1 VERLGE
7 ILNRLMAQEG
17 YAHRGGQ
24 GAVFERWN
32 EMVGE
37 ILSQKSWPVSLRNRV
52 LLVRVSGSV
61 WMQELQMQKRQIM
74 ERIWDLVGEEE
85 VKDIR
90 WTVRGNVPRM
100 RRPQAPSDPP
110 ARATRPLNE
119 EESAWVEAVASQV
132 EDPDLR
138 NTLGRLL
145 GKYLRSPWRER
156 GS

>member
-1 VERLGE
+1 MERLGE

-17 YAHRGGQ
+17 YRHRGGQ
-24 GAVFERWN
+24 CAVFERWN

-37 ILSQKSWPVSLRNRV
+37 ILSQKSWPVSVRDRV

-100 RRPQAPSDPP
+100 RRTVAACPP
-110 ARATRPLNE
+110 ARVARPLNE

-145 GKYLRSPWRER
+145 GKYLRSAWRER